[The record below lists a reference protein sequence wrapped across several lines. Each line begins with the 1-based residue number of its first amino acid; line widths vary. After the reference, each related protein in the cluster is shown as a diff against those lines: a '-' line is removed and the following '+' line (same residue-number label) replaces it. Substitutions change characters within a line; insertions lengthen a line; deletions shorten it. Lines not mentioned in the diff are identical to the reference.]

1 MSVKTVVLRTLS
13 EEEQVRFE
21 GEFADTAAAETA
33 VDSQLALLR
42 RHMIELNERVRK
54 IDEEKSTALT
64 TELAAKGEELKR
76 LEREIETKQADLG
89 KLDKKLRRVG

>member
-1 MSVKTVVLRTLS
+1 MSVKTTVLRTLS

-21 GEFADTAAAETA
+21 GEFESAADAEA
-33 VDSQLALLR
+33 VVDSQLALLR

-54 IDEEKSTALT
+54 IDEEKSVALT
-64 TELAAKGEELKR
+64 AELAAKGEELKR
-76 LEREIETKQADLG
+76 LDREIEARQSDLG